1 MARHQQ
7 TNIAAFIQTLEAEFE
22 RQANAKIASEQKA
35 YLRSQFA
42 CYGLKTAD
50 RREIQKP
57 FFTKEFLPPKSDM
70 KEIIKILWQKPQR
83 EYHYFSQE
91 LAYKYIKQLEK
102 SDIALFEFMV
112 THQSWW
118 DTVDF
123 IANKLIGAYF
133 ETYPGQRD
141 LYIEKWLKSK
151 NIWLQRSA
159 LLFQLRYKAHL
170 DTGLLSF
177 IIKSL
182 LPSKE
187 FFINKAIGW
196 ILREYSR
203 TDPEWVIDFVNNTAL
218 APLSKRE
225 ALRLIHQKTG
235 TLSS

>member
-1 MARHQQ
+1 MARGQE
-7 TNIAAFIQTLEAEFE
+7 TKITAFIQTLEVEFE
-22 RQANAKIASEQKA
+22 RKANAKIASEQRT
-35 YLRSQFA
+35 YLRSRFT
-42 CYGLKTAD
+42 CYGLKTVE
-50 RREIQKP
+50 RRAIQEP
-57 FFTKEFLPPKSDM
+57 FLMKEFLPTKDEM
-70 KEIIKILWQKPQR
+70 TEIVKILWQKPPR

-91 LAYKYIKQLEK
+91 LACKYVKQLEK
-102 SDIALFEFMV
+102 RDITLFELMV

-123 IANKLIGAYF
+123 IANKLMGAYF
-133 ETYPGQRD
+133 ETYPEQRD
-141 LYIEKWLKSK
+141 QYIEKWLKSK

-170 DTGLLSF
+170 DTALLSF
-177 IIKSL
+177 VINSL
-182 LPSKE
+182 LHSKE

-203 TDPEWVIDFVNNTAL
+203 TDPKWVIDFVNNTAL

-235 TLSS
+235 TLHS